1 MAVLSFSR
9 LNLGARVT
17 MFSWRLSLIFPLLV
31 SLTFRSKFSAKPMPR
46 FMPTV

>member
-1 MAVLSFSR
+1 MAVLSFIR

-17 MFSWRLSLIFPLLV
+17 MVNCGLSVMFALLV
-31 SLTFRSKFSAKPMPR
+31 RLTFRSKFSAKPMPR